1 MRGTMRKLLVV
12 DDDRDLCLSL
22 KDFFSN
28 DFDVL
33 TASDGEEA
41 IQILKRNSV
50 DVMLLDVRLRADQ
63 DGLEYMDRFLALEP
77 DLSIMMISGNREF
90 EVVQEAMRRGAVDYI
105 YKGADPEDWKL
116 SLDRVS
122 QFRKLSTNRRRFV
135 NEIKKAQNEKSL
147 LGKSNSIQN
156 LRETIEKVRN
166 SRLNVV
172 ITGET
177 GSGKEV
183 VARQLRAEDQDGNLE
198 PFVAVDSATIQSSM
212 AESILFGHEKG
223 AFTGALEKRKGA
235 FEEANGGSIYFDEI
249 ANMPIEIQQKLLR
262 VIQEKEIVRL
272 GSSKVI
278 SLDFRVICATNKNLE
293 SLVKEGKFIEDL
305 YQRLNVVPLSL
316 PPLRERKEDF
326 DILLAH
332 FTKNCARSIFFT
344 EAAIDQLKLYRWPGN
359 IRELQNLISY
369 LSVVSD
375 LDEIDV
381 CDLPPKFLDNRSLEL
396 TIVQKLPEKESSAQE
411 SFYDLVAEFEKSILK
426 EAYSKHSGNISKLAQ
441 ALKMDRSHLYTKLKL
456 YELHGTRIKEAKQ
469 AGVA

>member
-1 MRGTMRKLLVV
+1 M
-12 DDDRDLCLSL
+12 
-22 KDFFSN
+22 
-28 DFDVL
+28 
-33 TASDGEEA
+33 
-41 IQILKRNSV
+41 
-50 DVMLLDVRLRADQ
+50 
-63 DGLEYMDRFLALEP
+63 
-77 DLSIMMISGNREF
+77 
-90 EVVQEAMRRGAVDYI
+90 
-105 YKGADPEDWKL
+105 
-116 SLDRVS
+116 
-122 QFRKLSTNRRRFV
+122 
-135 NEIKKAQNEKSL
+135 
-147 LGKSNSIQN
+147 
-156 LRETIEKVRN
+156 
-166 SRLNVV
+166 
-172 ITGET
+172 
-177 GSGKEV
+177 
-183 VARQLRAEDQDGNLE
+183 
-198 PFVAVDSATIQSSM
+198 
-212 AESILFGHEKG
+212 
-223 AFTGALEKRKGA
+223 
-235 FEEANGGSIYFDEI
+235 
-249 ANMPIEIQQKLLR
+249 
-262 VIQEKEIVRL
+262 IQEKEIVRL

-332 FTKNCARSIFFT
+332 FTMNCARSIFFT

-426 EAYSKHSGNISKLAQ
+426 EAYSKHTGNISKLAQ

-456 YELHGTRIKEAKQ
+456 Y
-469 AGVA
+469 